1 MCGDE
6 MLIYALLPIIHL
18 KKNPR
23 HAYLLSFIIALSILV
38 LSLSPLHELP
48 DVPGNDKTHH
58 LIAYAIL
65 AFPTSVTNQKV
76 LSMTLL
82 FILMGGAIEII
93 QPYVNRYGE
102 WLDFIANTIGVVI
115 GLAIGLFLNKLI
127 KD

>member
-1 MCGDE
+1 

-23 HAYLLSFIIALSILV
+23 NAYLLSAIIALSILV
-38 LSLSPLHELP
+38 LSLSPLTELP
-48 DVPGNDKTHH
+48 DVPGNDKTYH

>member
-1 MCGDE
+1 

-18 KKNPR
+18 KKNPK
-23 HAYLLSFIIALSILV
+23 HAYLLSIIIALSILV
-38 LSLSPLHELP
+38 LSLSPLPELP

-93 QPYVNRYGE
+93 QPYVNRYAE